1 MERAFQDQ
9 MRGNYC
15 WGCGSLNE
23 QGLRIRSYW
32 SGNEAVCT
40 WKPKEYHSAGPQHI
54 LNGGIIATIIDCH
67 CVCTAIAAAYR
78 AENREIG
85 TEPLIWY
92 VSGSLQIKYL
102 RPTPIDEPLV
112 LRARIKEMNKTKTFL
127 ACLLLAKGEECARG
141 EVVAV
146 RMPANWGLKNP
157 T

>member
-1 MERAFQDQ
+1 MLAFQDQ

-32 SGNEAVCT
+32 SGDEAVCT
-40 WKPKEYHSAGPQHI
+40 WKPKVYHSAGPQHI

-92 VSGSLQIKYL
+92 VTGSLQVKYL
-102 RPTPIDEPLV
+102 RPTPIDEPVV
-112 LRARIKEMNKTKTFL
+112 LRAQIKEMNERKTFL
-127 ACLLLAKGEECARG
+127 SCSLLARGKECAYG

-146 RMPANWGLKNP
+146 RVSAKA
-157 T
+157 